1 MQNKEV
7 LFKEIVYN
15 ANRLIKNIIF
25 SVEDFYR
32 AKIRRSFY
40 SLL

>member
-15 ANRLIKNIIF
+15 ANRLIK
-25 SVEDFYR
+25 
-32 AKIRRSFY
+32 SFLELIKEVY
-40 SLL
+40 CAAETETGG